1 MSLKATNNVET
12 NKYELEIEISAEDFE
27 AAIEKAYLKARKNI
41 AMPGFRKGKAPRKLI
56 EKEYGEQVF
65 FEDAVNLLYAPVV
78 NGAVEES
85 GLELVTRPEV
95 EVTEISKENG
105 VKLKATCITKP
116 EVEVKD
122 YKGIEVEKVVN
133 PVTDEDINKQLDALR
148 EKNVTVE
155 TVDDRA
161 AENGDDVVI
170 DFEGFKDDVAF
181 EGGKAE
187 DFTLSLG
194 SGQFIPGFEDQIVG
208 HNAGEDFDINV
219 TFPDEYQVK
228 ELAGA
233 PAVFKIKL
241 KSISKKVMPELD
253 DDMVKDSTE
262 FDTVDEYKADVKKKL
277 EEANEKH
284 ADSEVEAKI
293 FDKVIENMTAE
304 IPQVMFDNR
313 VNEMIS
319 ELEQRLAPQG
329 ISLDL
334 YMQYTGQTIDTVKKA
349 YAEQAEKQVKL
360 RLALEKIAKLENIEV
375 TEDELKA
382 EFDKLAEAYK
392 LDVDQIKQ
400 FIHDDDLKKDIAV
413 GKAVDLI
420 KDASKIIYASA
431 RMTLCGR
438 K

>member
-233 PAVFKIKL
+233 PAVFKIKI

-420 KDASKIIYASA
+420 KDAAVIK
-431 RMTLCGR
+431 
-438 K
+438 

>member
-313 VNEMIS
+313 VNEMIG

-334 YMQYTGQTIDTVKKA
+334 YMQYTGQTIDTVKEA

-420 KDASKIIYASA
+420 KDAAVIK
-431 RMTLCGR
+431 
-438 K
+438 

>member
-219 TFPDEYQVK
+219 TFPEEYQVK

-277 EEANEKH
+277 EEAN
-284 ADSEVEAKI
+284 
-293 FDKVIENMTAE
+293 DKVIENMTVE

-392 LDVDQIKQ
+392 LDIDQIKQ

-420 KDASKIIYASA
+420 KDAAVIK
-431 RMTLCGR
+431 
-438 K
+438 

>member
-65 FEDAVNLLYAPVV
+65 FEDAVNLLYAPGV

-420 KDASKIIYASA
+420 KDAAVIK
-431 RMTLCGR
+431 
-438 K
+438 

>member
-277 EEANEKH
+277 EEANE
-284 ADSEVEAKI
+284 
-293 FDKVIENMTAE
+293 NMTAE

-334 YMQYTGQTIDTVKKA
+334 YMQYTGQTIVTVKKA

-420 KDASKIIYASA
+420 KDAAVIK
-431 RMTLCGR
+431 
-438 K
+438 

>member
-400 FIHDDDLKKDIAV
+400 FIHDDDLKKYIAV

-420 KDASKIIYASA
+420 KDAAVIK
-431 RMTLCGR
+431 
-438 K
+438 

>member
-208 HNAGEDFDINV
+208 HNAGEEFDINV
-219 TFPDEYQVK
+219 TFPEEYQVK

-334 YMQYTGQTIDTVKKA
+334 YMQYTGQTMDTVKKA

-420 KDASKIIYASA
+420 KDVAVIK
-431 RMTLCGR
+431 
-438 K
+438 

>member
-194 SGQFIPGFEDQIVG
+194 SGQFIPGFEDQIGG

-313 VNEMIS
+313 VNEMIG

-420 KDASKIIYASA
+420 KDAAVIK
-431 RMTLCGR
+431 
-438 K
+438 

>member
-219 TFPDEYQVK
+219 TFPDEYQLK

-313 VNEMIS
+313 VNEMIG

-420 KDASKIIYASA
+420 KDAAVIK
-431 RMTLCGR
+431 
-438 K
+438 

>member
-56 EKEYGEQVF
+56 EKEYGEQLF

-360 RLALEKIAKLENIEV
+360 RFALEKIAKLENIEV

-420 KDASKIIYASA
+420 KDAAVIK
-431 RMTLCGR
+431 
-438 K
+438 

>member
-349 YAEQAEKQVKL
+349 YAEQAEKQVKF

-420 KDASKIIYASA
+420 KDAAVIK
-431 RMTLCGR
+431 
-438 K
+438 

>member
-1 MSLKATNNVET
+1 MSLKATNNVDT

-208 HNAGEDFDINV
+208 HNAGEEFDINV
-219 TFPDEYQVK
+219 TFPEEYQVK

-284 ADSEVEAKI
+284 ADAEVEAKI

-313 VNEMIS
+313 VNEMVG

-360 RLALEKIAKLENIEV
+360 RLALEKIVELENVEV

-420 KDASKIIYASA
+420 KDAAVIK
-431 RMTLCGR
+431 
-438 K
+438 

>member
-78 NGAVEES
+78 NDAVEES

-334 YMQYTGQTIDTVKKA
+334 YMQYTGQTMDTVKKA

-420 KDASKIIYASA
+420 KDAAVIK
-431 RMTLCGR
+431 
-438 K
+438 

>member
-56 EKEYGEQVF
+56 EKEYGKQVF

-420 KDASKIIYASA
+420 KDAAVIK
-431 RMTLCGR
+431 
-438 K
+438 

>member
-334 YMQYTGQTIDTVKKA
+334 YMQYTCQTIDTVKKA

-420 KDASKIIYASA
+420 KDAAVIK
-431 RMTLCGR
+431 
-438 K
+438 

>member
-12 NKYELEIEISAEDFE
+12 NKYELEIEISAEDFD

-208 HNAGEDFDINV
+208 HNAGEEFDINV
-219 TFPDEYQVK
+219 TFPEEYQVK

-241 KSISKKVMPELD
+241 KSISKKVIPELD

-334 YMQYTGQTIDTVKKA
+334 YMQYTGQTMDTVKKA

-420 KDASKIIYASA
+420 KDAAVIK
-431 RMTLCGR
+431 
-438 K
+438 

>member
-420 KDASKIIYASA
+420 KDAA
-431 RMTLCGR
+431 MTFIPACSMTE
-438 K
+438 

>member
-284 ADSEVEAKI
+284 TDSEVEAKI

-313 VNEMIS
+313 VNEMIG

-420 KDASKIIYASA
+420 KDAAVIK
-431 RMTLCGR
+431 
-438 K
+438 

>member
-219 TFPDEYQVK
+219 TFPEEYQVK

-313 VNEMIS
+313 VNEMIG
-319 ELEQRLAPQG
+319 ELEQRIAPQG

-400 FIHDDDLKKDIAV
+400 FIHDDDLKEDIAV

-420 KDASKIIYASA
+420 KDAAVIK
-431 RMTLCGR
+431 
-438 K
+438 

>member
-208 HNAGEDFDINV
+208 HNAGEEFDINV
-219 TFPDEYQVK
+219 TFPEEYQVK

-334 YMQYTGQTIDTVKKA
+334 YMQYTGQTMDTVKKA

-400 FIHDDDLKKDIAV
+400 FIHDDDIKKDIAV

-420 KDASKIIYASA
+420 KDAAVIK
-431 RMTLCGR
+431 
-438 K
+438 

>member
-27 AAIEKAYLKARKNI
+27 VAIEKAYLKARKNI

-219 TFPDEYQVK
+219 TFPEEYQVK

-420 KDASKIIYASA
+420 KDAAVIK
-431 RMTLCGR
+431 
-438 K
+438 

>member
-27 AAIEKAYLKARKNI
+27 AAIQKAYLKARKNI
-41 AMPGFRKGKAPRKLI
+41 ALPGFRKGKAPRKLI

-133 PVTDEDINKQLDALR
+133 PVTDEDIDKQVNALR

-208 HNAGEDFDINV
+208 HNAGEEFDINV

-253 DDMVKDSTE
+253 DEMVKDSTE

-284 ADSEVEAKI
+284 ADAEVEAKI
-293 FDKVIENMTAE
+293 FDKVIDNMTAE

-313 VNEMIS
+313 VNEMVG

-334 YMQYTGQTIDTVKKA
+334 YMQYTGQTIDIVKKA

-360 RLALEKIAKLENIEV
+360 RLALEKIVELENVEV
-375 TEDELKA
+375 SDDELKA
-382 EFDKLAEAYK
+382 EFDKLAENYK
-392 LDVDQIKQ
+392 LTVDQIKQ

-420 KDASKIIYASA
+420 KDAAVIK
-431 RMTLCGR
+431 
-438 K
+438 

>member
-181 EGGKAE
+181 EGDKAE

-219 TFPDEYQVK
+219 TFPEEYQVK

-334 YMQYTGQTIDTVKKA
+334 YMQYTGQTMDTVKKA

-420 KDASKIIYASA
+420 KDAAVIK
-431 RMTLCGR
+431 
-438 K
+438 